1 MISGAAADPSCPQAS
16 DQPDKS
22 MISYQKGEKDTM
34 KKQTKIA
41 AVLSAAAFMT
51 MVSGLPAYA
60 ASYGWVTEGDAKVYY
75 DEDGY
80 LTTDAWRKR
89 GEDWYYL
96 GENGQIVTDA
106 KIDEYYVDSEGKM
119 VTSAWVEL
127 KNEEDPDSP
136 ETPDTF
142 WYYFEKDGKSAVSKW
157 VKFDSKWYYF
167 DESGHMATGKTE
179 IDGATY
185 YLGTEKDGAMKTGWI
200 RLEENSH
207 VPGSSESWYYFNSD
221 GKMVKTQY
229 DKKIDGN
236 YYTFID
242 GKMQTGWVL
251 MPSGSNA
258 DATGSNA
265 AVPNVTDYQY
275 YGPAGD
281 GKRAEGFHSIEGI
294 SGIHEADEMYTFC
307 FKAGKPYVST
317 KKGNSLFTINAKKY
331 AFSDLGIMQTGRQIV
346 NVAND
351 EIANFCFGADGIM
364 KTGKQTIFNEETGE
378 TENWFFHT
386 DGDKKGQ
393 GYHGLRDGILY
404 VYGKRQDATA
414 VQRYAPADLNGTT
427 YLVGTAGN
435 VQKASASSTSSEKP
449 ELGRGY
455 KDIKDANGTIWTV
468 NTAGVVQ

>member
-1 MISGAAADPSCPQAS
+1 
-16 DQPDKS
+16 
-22 MISYQKGEKDTM
+22 M
-34 KKQTKIA
+34 KKQTRIA

-185 YLGTEKDGAMKTGWI
+185 YLGTEKDG
-200 RLEENSH
+200 R
-207 VPGSSESWYYFNSD
+207 
-221 GKMVKTQY
+221 
-229 DKKIDGN
+229 
-236 YYTFID
+236 
-242 GKMQTGWVL
+242 
-251 MPSGSNA
+251 
-258 DATGSNA
+258 
-265 AVPNVTDYQY
+265 
-275 YGPAGD
+275 
-281 GKRAEGFHSIEGI
+281 
-294 SGIHEADEMYTFC
+294 
-307 FKAGKPYVST
+307 
-317 KKGNSLFTINAKKY
+317 
-331 AFSDLGIMQTGRQIV
+331 
-346 NVAND
+346 
-351 EIANFCFGADGIM
+351 
-364 KTGKQTIFNEETGE
+364 
-378 TENWFFHT
+378 
-386 DGDKKGQ
+386 
-393 GYHGLRDGILY
+393 
-404 VYGKRQDATA
+404 
-414 VQRYAPADLNGTT
+414 
-427 YLVGTAGN
+427 
-435 VQKASASSTSSEKP
+435 
-449 ELGRGY
+449 
-455 KDIKDANGTIWTV
+455 
-468 NTAGVVQ
+468 

>member
-16 DQPDKS
+16 DLPDKS
-22 MISYQKGEKDTM
+22 MISYQKGEKDIM
-34 KKQTKIA
+34 KKQTRIA

-60 ASYGWVTEGDAKVYY
+60 ASHGWVTEGDAKVYY

-185 YLGTEKDGAMKTGWI
+185 YLGTE
-200 RLEENSH
+200 
-207 VPGSSESWYYFNSD
+207 
-221 GKMVKTQY
+221 
-229 DKKIDGN
+229 
-236 YYTFID
+236 
-242 GKMQTGWVL
+242 
-251 MPSGSNA
+251 
-258 DATGSNA
+258 
-265 AVPNVTDYQY
+265 
-275 YGPAGD
+275 
-281 GKRAEGFHSIEGI
+281 
-294 SGIHEADEMYTFC
+294 
-307 FKAGKPYVST
+307 
-317 KKGNSLFTINAKKY
+317 
-331 AFSDLGIMQTGRQIV
+331 
-346 NVAND
+346 
-351 EIANFCFGADGIM
+351 
-364 KTGKQTIFNEETGE
+364 
-378 TENWFFHT
+378 
-386 DGDKKGQ
+386 
-393 GYHGLRDGILY
+393 
-404 VYGKRQDATA
+404 
-414 VQRYAPADLNGTT
+414 
-427 YLVGTAGN
+427 
-435 VQKASASSTSSEKP
+435 
-449 ELGRGY
+449 
-455 KDIKDANGTIWTV
+455 
-468 NTAGVVQ
+468 

>member
-1 MISGAAADPSCPQAS
+1 
-16 DQPDKS
+16 
-22 MISYQKGEKDTM
+22 M
-34 KKQTKIA
+34 KKQTKIT
-41 AVLSAAAFMT
+41 AVLSAAAIMT
-51 MVSGLPAYA
+51 MVSGIPAYA
-60 ASYGWVTEGDAKVYY
+60 ASYGWVTEGDTKVYY

-80 LTTDAWRKR
+80 LTTDSWRKR

-96 GENGQIVTDA
+96 GEDGQIVSNA
-106 KIDEYYVDSEGKM
+106 KIDEYYVDEDGKM
-119 VTSAWVEL
+119 VTNAWVEL

-136 ETPDTF
+136 ETPGSF

-185 YLGTEKDGAMKTGWI
+185 YLGTEKDGAMRTGWI

-207 VPGSSESWYYFNSD
+207 APGSSESWYYFNSD
-221 GKMVKTQY
+221 GKMVTTQY

-251 MPSGSNA
+251 MPSEASA
-258 DATGSNA
+258 ATESDAA
-265 AVPNVTDYQY
+265 KPAHVTDYQY
-275 YGPAGD
+275 YGGSGD
-281 GKRAEGFHSIEGI
+281 GKRAEGFHTIEGI
-294 SGIHEADEMYTFC
+294 TGIHDADETFTFY
-307 FKAGKPYVST
+307 FKSGKAYCSNV
-317 KKGNSLFTINAKKY
+317 KGNSLFTINAKKY
-331 AFSDLGIMQTGRQIV
+331 AFSDLGIMQTGRQI
-346 NVAND
+346 ANID
-351 EIANFCFGADGIM
+351 GGEIANFYFGDDGIV
-364 KTGKQTIFNEETGE
+364 KTGKQTIYNDETGE

-404 VYGKRQDATA
+404 IYGKRQDASA
-414 VQRYAPADLNGTT
+414 GERYAPAELNGVT
-427 YLVGTAGN
+427 YLVGTTGN
-435 VQKASASSTSSEKP
+435 VQKATSSSTSSVKP

-468 NTAGVVQ
+468 DTAGIVQ